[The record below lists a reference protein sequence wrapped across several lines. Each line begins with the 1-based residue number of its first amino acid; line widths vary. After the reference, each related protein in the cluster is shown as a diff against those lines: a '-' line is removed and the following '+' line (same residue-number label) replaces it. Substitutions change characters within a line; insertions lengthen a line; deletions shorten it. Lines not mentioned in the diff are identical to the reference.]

1 MIKGKMMKKHY
12 KIIFAISLIFF
23 TFVINLYIYSNSKYI
38 RITIDNKY
46 IQSYKNELGKWVIN
60 VGYNNQKKL
69 KELAQE
75 YGTTPEKIIKINN
88 NNLLKKYIFVPYGE
102 TYLIQLL
109 KQGYGRRIFELEPK
123 KLLWPVDKIDFTSR
137 YGQRYNEL
145 HTGLDMAVPVGTP
158 VVAAEDGIIKKTG
171 WLGGYGYTVIIQH
184 YDGKETL
191 YGHLSE
197 ILLEENEPVKMGQ
210 IIALSG
216 NTGRSTGP
224 HLHFEVRY
232 ENVPLNPEDFLPEG
246 FFRSDI
252 ILIEGHNGVI
262 VRQTIPDI
270 EHSSSNIF
278 ERL

>member
-1 MIKGKMMKKHY
+1 MKKHIY
-12 KIIFAISLIFF
+12 KILIIIFLLTI
-23 TFVINLYIYSNSKYI
+23 TFNLYIYSNSKYI
-38 RITIDNKY
+38 RITIDNKH
-46 IQSYKNELGKWVIN
+46 IQSYRNEFGIWILN
-60 VGYNNQKKL
+60 NGYNNPKRL
-69 KELAQE
+69 IELAQE
-75 YGTTPEKIIKINN
+75 YETTTEKIKKIND
-88 NNLLKKYIFVPYGE
+88 NNLQKKYLFIPYGE
-102 TYLIQLL
+102 SYLTQLL
-109 KQGYGRRIFELEPK
+109 KQGAGRRIFEIEPK

-137 YGQRYNEL
+137 YGQRFNQL

-171 WLGGYGYTVIIQH
+171 WMGGYGYTVIIQH

-191 YGHLSE
+191 YAHLSA

-232 ENVPLNPEDFLPEG
+232 ENITLNPEDFLPESY
-246 FFRSDI
+246 FRSDI
-252 ILIEGHNGVI
+252 IIKEGHDGII
-262 VRQTIPDI
+262 VQQSIPNN
-270 EHSSSNIF
+270 EEFFSNSK

>member
-1 MIKGKMMKKHY
+1 MKNLY
-12 KIIFAISLIFF
+12 KIVIIIILIISLMSYQY
-23 TFVINLYIYSNSKYI
+23 TNSKYI

-46 IQSYKNELGKWVIN
+46 IQTYRNEYGKWILN
-60 VGYNNQKKL
+60 NGYNNPRKL
-69 KELAQE
+69 LELAQE
-75 YGTTPEKIIKINN
+75 YDTTPDKIRKINN
-88 NNLLKKYIFVPYGE
+88 DNLSKKYIFVPYGE
-102 TYLIQLL
+102 SYLVHLL
-109 KQGYGRRIFELEPK
+109 KQGSGRRIFEIGTR

-137 YGQRYNEL
+137 YGQRFNQM

-171 WLGGYGYTVIIQH
+171 WLGGYGNTVIIQH

-191 YGHLSE
+191 YAHLSD
-197 ILLEENEPVKMGQ
+197 IFLEENESVNMGQ

-232 ENVPLNPEDFLPEG
+232 ENITLNPEDFLPES
-246 FFRSDI
+246 FFRTDI
-252 ILIEGHNGVI
+252 IIKEGHDGII
-262 VRQTIPDI
+262 VQQTIPDI
-270 EHSSSNIF
+270 EQSSSNII

>member
-1 MIKGKMMKKHY
+1 MNKL
-12 KIIFAISLIFF
+12 KIIFYKLILVIF
-23 TFVINLYIYSNSKYI
+23 TFFSIYVYPYSKYI

-46 IQSYKNELGKWVIN
+46 IQTYQNEYGRWILN
-60 VGYNNQKKL
+60 TGYNHPKRL
-69 KELAQE
+69 SELAKE
-75 YGTTPEKIIKINN
+75 YHTTPQKIKKINN
-88 NNLLKKYIFVPYGE
+88 ENLLKKYIFVPYGE
-102 TYLIQLL
+102 SYLIELL
-109 KQGYGRRIFELEPK
+109 KQGFGRRIFELQPK

-158 VVAAEDGIIKKTG
+158 VVAADDGIVKKTG
-171 WLGGYGYTVIIQH
+171 WMGGYGYAIIIQH

-197 ILLEENEPVKMGQ
+197 ILLEENESVKMGQ
-210 IIALSG
+210 IIAFSG

-232 ENVPLNPEDFLPEG
+232 ENIPLNPEDFLPES
-246 FFRSDI
+246 FFRTDI
-252 ILIEGHNGVI
+252 IIKEGHEGII
-262 VRQTIPDI
+262 VQHTIPDI
-270 EHSSSNIF
+270 EPSSSYTL